1 MINIEPI
8 EAFNDNY
15 IWLVTTNEGSIVID
29 PGESNNLLKI
39 LNQRNLDLRAILI
52 THHHFDHTGG
62 IDEIVSQKSID
73 VYGPK
78 NNIDTINIRVKHGT
92 IIELLG
98 IQFEVIE
105 IPGHTLDHIAYFSE
119 NQGDPVLFCGDTLFA
134 GGCGRVFEGTLEQM
148 YDSLSLLKKLPLN
161 TKIYCGHEY
170 TQSNLKFAKSVEPL
184 NENIISRYNRVC
196 KLREKGI
203 PTLPSTI
210 ELELATNPF
219 LRADIKEVQVEISK
233 RFNTPKNDKDIFTAI
248 RQWKDNY

>member
-148 YDSLSLLKKLPLN
+148 HDSLSLLKKLPLN

-196 KLREKGI
+196 QLREKGI

>member
-1 MINIEPI
+1 M
-8 EAFNDNY
+8 
-15 IWLVTTNEGSIVID
+15 
-29 PGESNNLLKI
+29 
-39 LNQRNLDLRAILI
+39 
-52 THHHFDHTGG
+52 
-62 IDEIVSQKSID
+62 
-73 VYGPK
+73 
-78 NNIDTINIRVKHGT
+78 
-92 IIELLG
+92 
-98 IQFEVIE
+98 
-105 IPGHTLDHIAYFSE
+105 
-119 NQGDPVLFCGDTLFA
+119 FA

-148 YDSLSLLKKLPLN
+148 HDSLSLLKKLPLN